1 MLPFLWVYK
10 HRFAFMIR
18 LFLGCLFGCWL
29 VQLAQAQPPIE
40 LRGQAPPTKIGQ
52 RVAYYIDPSR
62 NKSLAEV
69 QQENFTISNEEIINL
84 GVNQAAVWLRVSFD
98 RQSEGDYY
106 LFLEHPLLD
115 SVFYAVPGADG
126 SYQGKWMGRNFPLQ
140 TENIVASWYFLPLAS
155 RPGSSEVYLRLTSTR
170 YAFVE
175 ATVMDHDSRMSY
187 LFGRFALDFTFFGI
201 LVFAILYNLFIYF
214 SVRDVSYLHYVC
226 YTFLIGLSIFST
238 KGYII
243 VLWPA
248 LAEAFNQY
256 NSLIGLLYVP
266 FVSLFSIY
274 FLRSKEYSTFW
285 HNYFKLAVGI
295 SLGQIGLIT
304 LGLAQYLVMFNIVF
318 LFLNRVLHVTGAI
331 SIYLKGYKPAI
342 YYIISWG
349 IFTLFTAYSVLS
361 YNEFFPLTY
370 LTKHLTFS
378 AIAIETIICSL
389 ALANRINALKRESL
403 EAQLANIELVR
414 QQNERL
420 EQEVQ
425 KRTYELEDKKTQIE
439 AQNQELQNQ
448 KGAIQQLNDNLEELV
463 GQRTR
468 ELREALDNLTKQN
481 QDLSQFSYIVS
492 HNLRSP
498 VARVMGLINI
508 FENSQLSE
516 AETQELMGHLR
527 STSRDLDTIM
537 RDLND
542 ILSIRTKLN
551 THNELVDLVEVAQD
565 EKAFLRDE
573 VGRAGAVI
581 QVDFA
586 EVGQLYSVKSY
597 VRSILHNL
605 LSNSLKYRSSKR
617 KPVIQVTTC
626 RAPGYT
632 CLSVQDNG
640 MGMDLSNLDQYK
652 IFGLYQRM
660 HEHTEGKG
668 MGLFLVKTQIES
680 LGGKIEVESEVEVG
694 TTFRVYFPSK
704 NGKD

>member
-1 MLPFLWVYK
+1 
-10 HRFAFMIR
+10 MIR
-18 LFLGCLFGCWL
+18 LLLGLLFGWWL
-29 VQLAQAQPPIE
+29 AQLAQAQPPIV
-40 LRGQAPPTKIGQ
+40 LRGQAAPTKIG
-52 RVAYYIDPSR
+52 RHLAYYIDPSR
-62 NKSLAEV
+62 SKSLAEV
-69 QQENFTISNEEIINL
+69 QQEKFTTSSDEIINL
-84 GVNQAAVWLRVSFD
+84 GVSQAAIWLKASFD
-98 RQSEGDYY
+98 RQTAGNYY
-106 LFLEHPLLD
+106 LFVEHPLLD
-115 SVFYAVPGADG
+115 SMMYAAPGPDG
-126 SYQGKWMGRNFPLQ
+126 SYQTQWLGRSFPLQ
-140 TENIVASWYFLPLAS
+140 PENVVASWYFLPLAPQLGTS
-155 RPGSSEVYLRLTSTR
+155 TVYLRLTSTR

-175 ATVMDHDSRMSY
+175 ATVLDQGSKLSY
-187 LFGRFALDFTFFGI
+187 LLKRFALDFAYFGI
-201 LVFAILYNLFIYF
+201 LIFAILYNLFIFF

-226 YTFLIGLSIFST
+226 YTFLIGLSVFST
-238 KGYII
+238 KGY
-243 VLWPA
+243 VVALWPA

-285 HNYFKLAVGI
+285 HTYFRLAVGI
-295 SLGQIGLIT
+295 SLGQIGLIA
-304 LGLAQYLVMFNIVF
+304 LGLGQYLVIFNIVF
-318 LFLNRVLHVTGAI
+318 LFLNRVLHVLAAI
-331 SIYLKGYKPAI
+331 TIYLKGYKPAI

-349 IFTLFTAYSVLS
+349 IFTLLTAYSVLS

-389 ALANRINALKRESL
+389 ALANRINALKKESL
-403 EAQLANIELVR
+403 AAQLANIELVR

-420 EQEVQ
+420 EDEVQ
-425 KRTYELEDKKTQIE
+425 KRTHELEDKKTQIE
-439 AQNQELQNQ
+439 AQNRELQHQ
-448 KGAIQQLNDNLEELV
+448 KGAIERLNDNLEELV

-498 VARVMGLINI
+498 VARVMGLISI
-508 FENSQLSE
+508 FESSQLSP
-516 AETQELMGHLR
+516 AEVKELMGHLR
-527 STSRDLDTIM
+527 RTSRDLDTIM

-551 THNELVDLVEVAQD
+551 THNELVDLAEVAQD

-586 EVGQLYSVKSY
+586 EVDKLYSVKSY

-617 KPVIQVTTC
+617 PPLIRVATSRC
-626 RAPGYT
+626 PGFT

-668 MGLFLVKTQIES
+668 MGLFLVKTQVES